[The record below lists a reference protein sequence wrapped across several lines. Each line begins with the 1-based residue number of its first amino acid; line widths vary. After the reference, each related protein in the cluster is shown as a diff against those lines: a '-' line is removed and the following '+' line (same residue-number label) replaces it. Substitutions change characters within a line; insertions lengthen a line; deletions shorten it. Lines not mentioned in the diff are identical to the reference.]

1 MNGRVDMPQSTAQD
15 ATAAAATADRP
26 SPTATAGE
34 PALIG
39 LDWGTSSLR
48 AYLFDRHGRTLA
60 ERALGYGIM
69 RLPPPPPP
77 AASAGGT
84 ATATAAALSPSG
96 AAAPQDADAFDRAL
110 DLACG
115 DWRDARPDLPL
126 LACGMIGSA
135 QGWREVPY
143 VERPAGAAQLAAGL
157 GQVTTARGTALHI
170 VPGVIR
176 RGALP
181 NVMRGEE
188 TQIVGALHPDDAA
201 LRLIGLPGTHAK
213 WALVRAA
220 RIDDFATFMTG
231 EVFQVLSTHTILG
244 RTMTPSATPATLD
257 ATAFLRGVDVARE
270 QSDAGMLSTIFTS
283 RTLGLTG
290 ELRADQQA
298 DYLSGLLIGHELAGL
313 AAVLHANDAADVV
326 RLGLTPSRPGIA
338 SAVAADTVLAGL
350 APTLIGDATLCARYR
365 LALSRFGCDA
375 VALAPHAAEQGLW
388 HIATAAGLV
397 PATAPLISNGSPS

>member
-1 MNGRVDMPQSTAQD
+1 MSGRVDTP
-15 ATAAAATADRP
+15 RP
-26 SPTATAGE
+26 STPAGNPSASSAIAGE
-34 PALIG
+34 AALIG

-69 RLPPPPPP
+69 RLPP
-77 AASAGGT
+77 ST
-84 ATATAAALSPSG
+84 AQTAD
-96 AAAPQDADAFDRAL
+96 DADGGAPAVADRTDASRTDADKTAFDRAL

-115 DWRDARPDLPL
+115 DWRDAAPTLPM
-126 LACGMIGSA
+126 LACGMVGSA

-157 GQVTTARGTALHI
+157 GRVTTARGTPLHI

-188 TQIVGALHPDDAA
+188 TQVIGALHPDDATV
-201 LRLIGLPGTHAK
+201 RLIGLPGTHAK

-231 EVFQVLSTHTILG
+231 EVFHALSTHTILG
-244 RTMTPSATPATLD
+244 RTMTTPAVPDT
-257 ATAFLRGVDVARE
+257 TAFLRGVDVARE

-290 ELRADQQA
+290 ELRADQQP

-313 AAVLHANDAADVV
+313 AAVLRANDANDVAH
-326 RLGLTPSRPGIA
+326 LGLAAARPGRVPA
-338 SAVAADTVLAGL
+338 TALAGL
-350 APTLIGDATLCARYR
+350 APTLIGDAALCTRYR

-375 VALAPHAAEQGLW
+375 VGLAPHAAPHGLW
-388 HIATAAGLV
+388 RIATAAGLV
-397 PATAPLISNGSPS
+397 PEAAPLTSIGSPA

>member
-1 MNGRVDMPQSTAQD
+1 MSGPVDMPRASAQEGI
-15 ATAAAATADRP
+15 AATATPRDP
-26 SPTATAGE
+26 SP
-34 PALIG
+34 PAVNDAVLIG

-48 AYLFDRHGRTLA
+48 AYLFDRHGHTLA
-60 ERALGYGIM
+60 ERALEYGIM
-69 RLPPPPPP
+69 RLPPPATPTAD
-77 AASAGGT
+77 AAET
-84 ATATAAALSPSG
+84 
-96 AAAPQDADAFDRAL
+96 AFDRAL

-143 VERPAGAAQLAAGL
+143 VERPAGAGQLAAGL
-157 GQVTTARGTALHI
+157 GRVATARGTALHI

-188 TQIVGALHPDDAA
+188 TQIVGALRPDDAA
-201 LRLIGLPGTHAK
+201 VRLIGLPGTHAK

-231 EVFQVLSTHTILG
+231 EVFHALSTHTILG
-244 RTMTPSATPATLD
+244 RTMTTPATPD
-257 ATAFLRGVDVARE
+257 TAAFLRGVDVARG

-283 RTLGLTG
+283 RTLGLAG
-290 ELRADQQA
+290 ELRADQQP

-313 AAVLHANDAADVV
+313 AAVLRANETDDVA
-326 RLGLTPSRPGIA
+326 RLGLAAAPPGRTPDMAPDR
-338 SAVAADTVLAGL
+338 TLAGL
-350 APTLIGDATLCARYR
+350 APTLIGDAALCARYR
-365 LALSRFGCDA
+365 LALSRFGCEA
-375 VALAPHAAEQGLW
+375 VGLAPHAAERGLW
-388 HIATAAGLV
+388 HIATAAGLM
-397 PATAPLISNGSPS
+397 PDAAPLTSFGSPACPLPC